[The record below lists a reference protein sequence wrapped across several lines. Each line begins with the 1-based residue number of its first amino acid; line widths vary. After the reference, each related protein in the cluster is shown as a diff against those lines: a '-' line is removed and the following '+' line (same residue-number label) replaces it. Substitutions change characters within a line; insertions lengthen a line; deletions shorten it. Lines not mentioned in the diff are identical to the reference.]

1 MVKDFVPAQD
11 RLICLGDGVYVVGIR
26 GYASNIVSVEIKIN
40 GTLALQ
46 HNLGAGGGG
55 QKFDPDVSVHLRRG
69 DYIQWNSPYNGG
81 HYGDWWVR
89 KV

>member
-1 MVKDFVPAQD
+1 M
-11 RLICLGDGVYVVGIR
+11 GIR

-55 QKFDPDVSVHLRRG
+55 QNFDPDVSVHLKRG

>member
-1 MVKDFVPAQD
+1 M
-11 RLICLGDGVYVVGIR
+11 
-26 GYASNIVSVEIKIN
+26 
-40 GTLALQ
+40 ALQ

-55 QKFDPDVSVHLRRG
+55 QNFDPDVHVHLRRG